1 MNAQDERREH
11 PTQPEADYIR
21 EALAILG
28 EPDMGLL
35 DDPEQVQALDWLETG
50 NFKLEK
56 K

>member
-21 EALAILG
+21 EALEILG

-35 DDPEQVQALDWLETG
+35 DVYEQVQALDWLEPEG
-50 NFKLEK
+50 LK
-56 K
+56 